1 MRMSSVNASTSHP
14 HSLHRSAWKQFLAEI
29 GLQGKLILAFSMLL
43 MIGLST
49 SSWMFVKKS
58 RETLEDILGEQARQ
72 MSQTLAMAATS
83 PYSGND
89 LEELRRLGKELLKG
103 RNIVLVGFFD
113 AQGKPLAVE
122 CRDPEFAMQ
131 RMVGSENNGA
141 ATRDLMQVRRR
152 FYPTLGSFLQINA
165 PIFDMQRKNS
175 DGPRLLGYLTIGISQ
190 NTEEAQLQRVSLLGV
205 GVGCV
210 IFVLSLP
217 LASGLVHR
225 IFLPIRELVTATFRI
240 SNGDYEAHVDTKR
253 PDEIG
258 MLGRSFNEMVRKIRE
273 HQNQLRVA
281 NESLAE
287 SNRGLEEKVKQ
298 RTRELEHINSRLS
311 SEIAEKEDF
320 LRAVSHDLN
329 APLRNISG
337 MAAMLLIKYRER
349 FDEDIIHRLERIR
362 KNVELETDLI
372 AELLELSRIKTR
384 RQKMESVDVG
394 TIINDLRDV
403 FDDDLKQKEIALIVE
418 SGLPTLM
425 CEKARMR
432 QVFQNLID
440 NSIKY
445 MGEGTTRQI
454 EISHL
459 VNEDGI
465 EFQVRDSGIGID
477 PEDLPKVFY
486 IFRRGKNTAEVKG
499 KGVGLAS
506 VKSII
511 ETYDGRIWVSSEV
524 GQGSTFRFTI
534 AKRFVPALGGSG
546 KPSGDDGEELAK
558 DIAA

>member
-1 MRMSSVNASTSHP
+1 MRMSSVNASSSPQYGLRPT
-14 HSLHRSAWKQFLAEI
+14 AWKQFVAEI

-83 PYSGND
+83 PYSGNEI
-89 LEELRRLGKELLKG
+89 EELQRLGKELLKG

-113 AQGKPLAVE
+113 NQGKPLAVE
-122 CRDPEFAMQ
+122 CRDPEFAMH

-141 ATRDLMQVRRR
+141 ATHDLMQVKRR
-152 FYPTLGSFLQINA
+152 FYPTLGAFLQINA
-165 PIFDMQRKNS
+165 PVFDMQRKNN

-225 IFLPIRELVTATFRI
+225 IFLPIRQLVTATNRI
-240 SNGDYEAHVDTKR
+240 ANGDYHAHVDTNR

-258 MLGRSFNEMVRKIRE
+258 MLERSFNEMTRRIRE
-273 HQNQLRVA
+273 HQQQLRVA
-281 NESLAE
+281 NERLAE
-287 SNRGLEEKVKQ
+287 ANKGLEEKVKQ
-298 RTRELEHINSRLS
+298 RTRELEHTNARLS

-384 RQKMESVDVG
+384 RQKMEPVDVG
-394 TIINDLRDV
+394 AIINDLRDV
-403 FDDDLKQKEIALIVE
+403 FENDLKQKQIALIVE
-418 SGLPTLM
+418 SGLPTIM

-445 MGEGTTRQI
+445 MGDGQTREI
-454 EISHL
+454 EISHRIT
-459 VNEDGI
+459 EDGI
-465 EFQVRDSGIGID
+465 EFQVRDTGIGID

-486 IFRRGKNTAEVKG
+486 VFRRGKNTAEVKG

-511 ETYDGRIWVSSEV
+511 ETYSGVVRVESEV
-524 GQGSTFRFTI
+524 GHGSTFRFTI
-534 AKRFVPALGGSG
+534 DGKHVVAPGDRPAGMGR
-546 KPSGDDGEELAK
+546 
-558 DIAA
+558 AA